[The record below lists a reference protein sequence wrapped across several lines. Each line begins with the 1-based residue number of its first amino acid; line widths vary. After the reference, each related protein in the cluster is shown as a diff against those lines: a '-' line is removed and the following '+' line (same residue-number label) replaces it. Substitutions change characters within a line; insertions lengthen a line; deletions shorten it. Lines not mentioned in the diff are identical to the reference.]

1 VPPEEI
7 PGVVRAVYRVALDV
21 AFRHSGGLFVVL
33 RNRQRIRD
41 LVRLGDAVADSR
53 SRSLLDSEFDT
64 ALGELIPRGVAVEL
78 AALDGAV
85 VLSNQG
91 MLLAYGAVL
100 DPKRRGRVGA
110 EEGSRTKAAIGASYY
125 GVAVKVSSDGDI
137 TVFLNGNAFIKV

>member
-1 VPPEEI
+1 M
-7 PGVVRAVYRVALDV
+7 
-21 AFRHSGGLFVVL
+21 
-33 RNRQRIRD
+33 
-41 LVRLGDAVADSR
+41 ADSR
-53 SRSLLDSEFDT
+53 SRSLLDATFDT
-64 ALGELIPRGVAVEL
+64 ALGELIPRAVAVEL

-110 EEGSRTKAAIGASYY
+110 EEGSRTKAAIGASYC

-137 TVFLNGNAFIKV
+137 TVFLNGKAFIKV